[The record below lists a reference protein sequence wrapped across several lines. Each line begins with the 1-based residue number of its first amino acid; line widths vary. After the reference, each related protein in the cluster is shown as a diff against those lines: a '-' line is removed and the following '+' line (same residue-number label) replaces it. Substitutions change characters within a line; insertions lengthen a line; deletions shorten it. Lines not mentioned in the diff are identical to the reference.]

1 MARAPPALPHR
12 PGKARKG
19 AQASPRL
26 GWIALHQLLGGRAV
40 RGSLGDQRWA
50 FKTIYGDQAADE
62 AEGDGVS
69 GDGNCEPAGESAGA
83 AEGWRGAV
91 AAEPEGEGSDGAAVQ
106 CDVVAV
112 VAAVERVR
120 RTGCEAEEGP
130 SEFGAEVGVCGWAY
144 SFCMDCFT

>member
-1 MARAPPALPHR
+1 MAGAPPALPYR

-26 GWIALHQLLGGRAV
+26 GRIALHQLPGGRAV
-40 RGSLGDQRWA
+40 RGPFGDQRWA
-50 FKTIYGDQAADE
+50 VKTIYGDQAADE

-69 GDGNCEPAGESAGA
+69 GDGNCEPAGEPAGA
-83 AEGWRGAV
+83 AEGWRCAV
-91 AAEPEGEGSDGAAVQ
+91 AAEPESEGSDGAAVQ

-120 RTGCEAEEGP
+120 RTGCEAEEGAL
-130 SEFGAEVGVCGWAY
+130 EFGAEVGVCG
-144 SFCMDCFT
+144 